1 MDDFEADQHAMSPRF
16 SRLSADHEG
25 FSLVEVTIA
34 IGLFAF
40 VIVGIMGLFPAAL
53 RQRADAALETR
64 GVLVAQQAFGGILAA
79 NSVTNAVSSDYSI
92 KWDVP
97 AGDRSNPSLRDLRS
111 GVVLG
116 FSENGTTVNHIFDS
130 INSWSG
136 LDVGPPAQRIT
147 AKALVVA
154 SNIAPG
160 LYSVRVDFGYPA
172 NLPADKRRVQSF
184 TALFNSP

>member
-64 GVLVAQQAFGGILAA
+64 GVLVAQQVFGGILAA

-97 AGDRSNPSLRDLRS
+97 PGDRSNPSLRDLRS

-116 FSENGTTVNHIFDS
+116 FSENGTSVNHIFGSTNDWR
-130 INSWSG
+130 NV
-136 LDVGPPAQRIT
+136 DVGPPEQKIT

-154 SNIAPG
+154 SNIAPR